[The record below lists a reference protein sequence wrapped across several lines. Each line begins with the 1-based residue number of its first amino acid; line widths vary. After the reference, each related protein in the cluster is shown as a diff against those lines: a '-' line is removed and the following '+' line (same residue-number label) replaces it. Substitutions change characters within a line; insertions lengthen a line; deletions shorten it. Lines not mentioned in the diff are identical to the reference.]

1 MKKARLLVLTLLS
14 ILTVCLLSLS
24 SKTVKAED
32 TNIDWM
38 PFNYVL
44 TDGFGS
50 AMKYY
55 DVRTNLSIE
64 NGKITASGRTT
75 KGGMGMTYL
84 PEININN
91 FSMNISVNSWQEVS
105 PDRWFGMT
113 LTDVGVKSDEY
124 NEAPFYSKHS
134 ESWSVDYGAG
144 ILFAFRPNENGAMQI
159 QFNFIGIND
168 TYDAD
173 YKVASNAGEYN
184 DGHLGWGGW
193 LSTIQL
199 CNEDWTDKTD
209 YKNIN
214 ITLKEIVE
222 GEKSAGYAF
231 DINNGYWKRTD
242 AIDWS
247 NLASD
252 VFALL
257 DKDSNGSLSDS
268 EKDNFIYG
276 PAYETSVIPYANWG
290 ESFYALTKFKNIVE
304 TQEKRLYMSFM
315 YKDTWDLRD
324 GVDDASFTI
333 NSINGN
339 AATTM
344 SEFPRINAK
353 NVEGKISGKVEVDNF
368 HAGIYPDM
376 IKSFKMVDAPEKS
389 YKAAKANIDTL
400 TQGKEFKV
408 FNVKGD
414 LGDNKT
420 ASIIKNITLK
430 FDLSDYEGA
439 KLYKIVGEEVDE
451 VEDANSVRVSS
462 SSVNFLLVYNK
473 AGSSNSGAKKGC
485 KSSLSVCIPAFILTI
500 TALGFVSYRKKENNL

>member
-1 MKKARLLVLTLLS
+1 MKKMSLLVSS
-14 ILTVCLLSLS
+14 IIFILIACLLVMPN
-24 SKTVKAED
+24 KTVKAEND
-32 TNIDWM
+32 SIDWM

-55 DVRTNLSIE
+55 DIRTNMSID
-64 NGKITASGRTT
+64 NGKITVSGRST
-75 KGGMGMTYL
+75 KGGMGLTYL
-84 PEININN
+84 PEVDISD
-91 FSMNISVNSWQEVS
+91 FSMNITVNSWQDVS

-134 ESWSVDYGAG
+134 ESWSTDYGAG
-144 ILFAFRPNENGAMQI
+144 VLFAFRPNGNGAMQI

-209 YKNIN
+209 YSQIN
-214 ITLKEIVE
+214 ITIKEVLE
-222 GEKSAGYAF
+222 GDKPSGYAI

-242 AIDWS
+242 TIDWS

-257 DKDSNGSLSDS
+257 DKDSNGELSDS

-290 ESFYALTKFKNIVE
+290 ESLYALTKFKHIVE
-304 TQEKRLYMSFM
+304 TLDKRLYMSFM
-315 YKDTWDLRD
+315 YKDTWDIRD

-333 NSINGN
+333 NSLNGK

-344 SEFPRINAK
+344 SSFTRVQSK
-353 NVEGKISGKVEVDNF
+353 SVEGTISGTVEEENF

-376 IKSFKMVDAPEKS
+376 IQSFVMVDAQEKS
-389 YKAAKANIDTL
+389 YKSAKTNIEAL
-400 TQGKEFKV
+400 TKNKEYKV

-414 LGDNKT
+414 LGDGKT
-420 ASIIKNITLK
+420 ASIVKSISLK
-430 FDLSDYEGA
+430 FDLSEYKGA
-439 KLYKIVGEEVDE
+439 KLYKIVGEDVDE
-451 VEDANSVRVSS
+451 VEDIDKVKVSS
-462 SSVNFLLVYNK
+462 SSVNFLLVYD
-473 AGSSNSGAKKGC
+473 GTKKGC
-485 KSSLSVCIPAFILTI
+485 NSSVYYMLPGAIAAIAFCII
-500 TALGFVSYRKKENNL
+500 YRKKNKNNRL